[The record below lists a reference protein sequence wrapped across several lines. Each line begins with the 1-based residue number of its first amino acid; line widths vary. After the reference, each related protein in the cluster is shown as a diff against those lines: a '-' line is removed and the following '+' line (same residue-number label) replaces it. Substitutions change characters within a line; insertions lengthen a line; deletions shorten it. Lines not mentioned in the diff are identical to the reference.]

1 MAENHKYLAQTNKR
15 KGEPRRLRGMTTIV
29 RTLGIGRCS
38 LLGELVDETETRYF
52 YRRRFG
58 HALASFVDKRSPVVH
73 IVPCK
78 ACPDYSSQAESDE
91 IANS

>member
-1 MAENHKYLAQTNKR
+1 
-15 KGEPRRLRGMTTIV
+15 MTKIV

-38 LLGELVDETETRYF
+38 LLGELIDETETRYF

-58 HALASFVDKRSPVVH
+58 HALASFVDQRSPVVH

>member
-1 MAENHKYLAQTNKR
+1 MASTDKCLAARNKSGVKR
-15 KGEPRRLRGMTTIV
+15 AATKRHDNVV

-38 LLGELVDETETRYF
+38 LLGELIDETETRYF

>member
-1 MAENHKYLAQTNKR
+1 
-15 KGEPRRLRGMTTIV
+15 MTSIV

-38 LLGELVDETETRYF
+38 LLGELIDETDTHYF
-52 YRRRFG
+52 YHRFG
-58 HALASFVDKRSPVVH
+58 NVLASIEKRLPIIH

-78 ACPDYSSQAESDE
+78 ACPDFSSSAQSDE

>member
-1 MAENHKYLAQTNKR
+1 
-15 KGEPRRLRGMTTIV
+15 MTKIV

-38 LLGELVDETETRYF
+38 LLGELIDETETRYF

-78 ACPDYSSQAESDE
+78 ACPDYSFQTGSDQ

>member
-1 MAENHKYLAQTNKR
+1 
-15 KGEPRRLRGMTTIV
+15 MTKIV

-38 LLGELVDETETRYF
+38 LLGELIDETETRYF
-52 YRRRFG
+52 YRRHFG

-78 ACPDYSSQAESDE
+78 ACRTIRLKQRETKSQIREE
-91 IANS
+91 RG